1 MATKRKSSD
10 LNMNVEIKRLHE
22 VGSLSKSNVG
32 RQDGLTSLI
41 LRRESAPYLK
51 HTQTI
56 GSFSH
61 DIKCH
66 HNMS

>member
-10 LNMNVEIKRLHE
+10 LNMNVEIKCLHK
-22 VGSLSKSNVG
+22 VGSLSKGKVE

-41 LRRESAPYLK
+41 LRRESTIYAK
-51 HTQTI
+51 HKQTI

-66 HNMS
+66 HNK